1 MKKGVQYSHYC
12 GTELLELVSSIRL
25 SMDLVDENRKESKE
39 WSEYALKM
47 VSKLRDKILSN
58 GELNEQNIEIVVDEN
73 PLYIFNDTNMETYH
87 AFETEENANEY
98 NCEKILEKHYPII
111 ALS

>member
-1 MKKGVQYSHYC
+1 MKKYIDLLNELQKLT
-12 GTELLELVSSIRL
+12 TEQLDYDI
-25 SMDLVDENRKESKE
+25 
-39 WSEYALKM
+39 
-47 VSKLRDKILSN
+47 KILSN

-73 PLYIFNDTNMETYH
+73 PLYIFNDTNMKTYH